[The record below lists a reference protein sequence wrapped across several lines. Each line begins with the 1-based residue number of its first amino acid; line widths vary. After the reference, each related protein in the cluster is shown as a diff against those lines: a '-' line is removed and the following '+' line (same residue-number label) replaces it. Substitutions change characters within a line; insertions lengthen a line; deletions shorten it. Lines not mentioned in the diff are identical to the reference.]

1 MNKEANALCIS
12 LLLLSTLTFQN
23 LTIPGSIAEEEET
36 EYYVKSTVT
45 YSNKGSKVWN
55 FTEREEDRT
64 IGLFMNNSWQTGY
77 LVNSTLSVEAME
89 NDTDGNQIAVLQ
101 FPEMLLNPRRNIS
114 YGVTYRVVAKP
125 RSLDHINETASK
137 SLNEIP
143 VSLRERYLAAEG
155 PWLVDNIELQNLAYD
170 IAGDESNV
178 LTIIKNFVSWI
189 NKNINY
195 PLQMHEVPQYPNE
208 TITKHEGDCDD
219 QAILLVTLSRII
231 GIPAFIQ
238 IGAIYIPS
246 RLENISYWKNQV
258 TAVQKRIGWHGWAV
272 VYIPPWGWLPVDLTY
287 VFEPITADPLNAIK
301 NAAVTSQITVQYK
314 NISHTDYVASSQE
327 ARRFLINNSFY
338 VYMEDEM
345 IEVIRQQD
353 SSGESVEK
361 LFPVFLVAVFAFLLA
376 GSYVIARR
384 LKREEEVPTP
394 SWQSFERNI

>member
-12 LLLLSTLTFQN
+12 LLLLSAFTFQN
-23 LTIPGSIAEEEET
+23 LTITRSITEEEEI
-36 EYYVKSTVT
+36 EYYVKSAVT

-77 LVNSTLSVEAME
+77 LVNSTLRIEAIE

-114 YGVTYRVVAKP
+114 YSVTYRVVTKP
-125 RSLDHINETASK
+125 RALDHINGSASK

-143 VSLRERYLAAEG
+143 VSLKEKYLAAEG
-155 PWLVDNIELQNLAYD
+155 PWLVNDIELQNLAYN

-189 NKNINY
+189 NKNIDY
-195 PLQMHEVPQYPNE
+195 PPQMHEVPQYPNE

-219 QAILLVTLSRII
+219 QAILLVTLCRII

-246 RLENISYWKNQV
+246 RLENISYWKKQV
-258 TAVQKRIGWHGWAV
+258 TAVQKRIGWHGWAM

-287 VFEPITADPLNAIK
+287 VFEPITADPLNAVK

-314 NISHTDYVASSQE
+314 NISHTDYVASSLE
-327 ARRFLINNSFY
+327 AREFLTNNSLY
-338 VYMEDEM
+338 VFMEDEM
-345 IEVIRQQD
+345 IEVIRQEN

-361 LFPVFLVAVFAFLLA
+361 LFPVFLVAVVAALLA

-384 LKREEEVPTP
+384 LKRKEEIPTP
-394 SWQSFERNI
+394 P